1 MWFVFFFISERIQFQ
16 RLGNLILLVLLERS
30 HEGGL
35 LGVGLEPTVTK
46 LGGCIDELEIDL
58 LQSSLLGVS
67 EQRLPEGENPL
78 LGTNTAALH
87 HEKALLN
94 LAVVR
99 EAAHG
104 VDGLVGQ
111 IVVGAGVVLHQLQR
125 KAN

>member
-1 MWFVFFFISERIQFQ
+1 MPE
-16 RLGNLILLVLLERS
+16 LGA
-30 HEGGL
+30 
-35 LGVGLEPTVTK
+35 GV
-46 LGGCIDELEIDL
+46 DELEVDL
-58 LQSSLLGVS
+58 LQCTLLGVS
-67 EQRLPEGENPL
+67 EQGLPEGENPL
-78 LGTNTAALH
+78 LGTNTATLH
-87 HEKALLN
+87 HEKTLLN